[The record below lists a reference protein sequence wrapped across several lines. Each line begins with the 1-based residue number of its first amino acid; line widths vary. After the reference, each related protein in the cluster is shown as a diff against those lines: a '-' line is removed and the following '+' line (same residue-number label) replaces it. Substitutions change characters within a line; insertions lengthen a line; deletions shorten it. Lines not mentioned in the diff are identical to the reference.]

1 MYTMAWKPLLFL
13 SWLFVLLPH
22 AASSDLVVRN
32 LPGKSSDQ
40 TVYEVRRRLANR
52 VKRAGTNVLLDN
64 STSFSL
70 GLDGTTIFK
79 YPFQDSDPDD
89 DGVSAS
95 ISIICTKCYIKGR
108 ASAKLTANGPFNI
121 TSAIGQAKH
130 GFETTW
136 HGLTDYAQNL
146 TQTILGDAGSGLQDL
161 DFDKLIDDVRGI
173 DPPDVDMNLDL
184 LFPEYNVGVNLTDLE
199 IYMELDTVLSAG
211 ITYTFNIYQSKTI
224 AGIALGDDLLLGAVF
239 SIDLIFSVDGKLDIS
254 SGFHVHFDNVL
265 TQIILFGKEAS
276 KIDFDGG
283 RLAFLP
289 VKIRYGN
296 VLLKAVLR
304 VEARIGIAFET
315 FVDGVSIDSVGLKA
329 LKVGAGV
336 EARVYA
342 NIAEFVTN
350 ITLAEVD
357 LLTKT
362 DDDDDDDDSDDTGND
377 NCLLSMAQAFTF
389 GIGAAAGA
397 SVELLGNTWGPTPET
412 EIPIFYTT
420 LAQVCA
426 LTSTSSSSTPSATT
440 NTTTSSHP
448 ASSTP
453 AKRAERPPSVTST
466 VTSETQVATVC
477 ASAGLVNCPASLQT
491 VTRNVVTRTL
501 TSTVASGA
509 SVVWSTATAAS
520 VFDTVGFKD
529 DAVTMT
535 SSSGKPKIYTPP
547 PPPPP
552 PPQTSTSPA
561 SGSPS
566 PADGDAAG
574 EKSGSHRVSNAVII
588 GVSVGLGVPALLAA
602 VGAFVY
608 FFRRNR
614 KASSALVPAETAIV
628 EVTKAQSVVATY
640 AAVRPD
646 DDS

>member
-1 MYTMAWKPLLFL
+1 MAWKLLLFL
-13 SWLFVLLPH
+13 SWLFVLP
-22 AASSDLVVRN
+22 AYVTSSDLVVRN
-32 LPGKSSDQ
+32 LPGKSSDE

-52 VKRAGTNVLLDN
+52 VKRAGTDVIFDN

-79 YPFQDSDPDD
+79 YPFEDASD

-108 ASAKLTANGPFNI
+108 ASAKLTANGSFNI
-121 TSAIGQAKH
+121 TSAIDKAKDN
-130 GFETTW
+130 FETTW
-136 HGLTDYAQNL
+136 HNLTDYAQNL
-146 TQTILGDAGSGLQDL
+146 THTILGEIGSDIKHL
-161 DFDKLIDDVRGI
+161 DFDELVADVKDI
-173 DPPDVDMNLDL
+173 DPPDLDMNLNL

-211 ITYTFNIYQSKTI
+211 ITYTFNLYQSETI
-224 AGIALGDDLLLGAVF
+224 VGIALGDDLLLGAVF

-265 TQIILFGKEAS
+265 THITLFGKEAS

-296 VLLKAVLR
+296 VLLKAILR

-315 FVDGVSIDSVGLKA
+315 FIDGISIDAVGLKA
-329 LKVGAGV
+329 LKIGAGV

-357 LLTKT
+357 VPTKR
-362 DDDDDDDDSDDTGND
+362 DDDDDDNDDGNNNSTD

-397 SVELLGNTWGPTPET
+397 TVELIGNTWGPSPET

-426 LTSTSSSSTPSATT
+426 LTSTSSTATISATT
-440 NTTTSSHP
+440 TTTTTSP
-448 ASSTP
+448 PSSAANP
-453 AKRAERPPSVTST
+453 KNKRADTPSVTRK

-477 ASAGLVNCPASLQT
+477 ASPGLINCPASLQT
-491 VTRNVVTRTL
+491 VTRNVITKTL
-501 TSTVASGA
+501 TSTITPGV

-520 VFDTVGFKD
+520 VFNTVAFKD
-529 DAVTMT
+529 NAVTMT
-535 SSSGKPKIYTPP
+535 SSSGKPKTYT
-547 PPPPP
+547 PPP
-552 PPQTSTSPA
+552 PPQTSTSLP
-561 SGSPS
+561 SGSSS
-566 PADGDAAG
+566 PGDDDASAEG
-574 EKSGSHRVSNAVII
+574 KSGSHRVSNAVII

-602 VGAFVY
+602 IGAFIY

-614 KASSALVPAETAIV
+614 RASSMLVPAEPATTVIA
-628 EVTKAQSVVATY
+628 KAQPVVATY
-640 AAVRPD
+640 APVRPD
-646 DDS
+646 DDL

>member
-1 MYTMAWKPLLFL
+1 MAWKLLLIF
-13 SWLFVLLPH
+13 SWLSVLPSYVT
-22 AASSDLVVRN
+22 SSDLVVRN

-52 VKRAGTNVLLDN
+52 VKRAGTDVLFDN

-79 YPFQDSDPDD
+79 YPFEDASG

-108 ASAKLTANGPFNI
+108 ASAKLTASGPFNI
-121 TSAIGQAKH
+121 TSAIDKAKDS
-130 GFETTW
+130 FETTW
-136 HGLTDYAQNL
+136 HNLTDYAQNL
-146 TQTILGDAGSGLQDL
+146 THTILGEIGSDIEHL
-161 DFDKLIDDVRGI
+161 DFDELIDDVKDIR
-173 DPPDVDMNLDL
+173 PPDLDMNLNL

-211 ITYTFNIYQSKTI
+211 ITYTFNLYQSETI
-224 AGIALGDDLLLGAVF
+224 VGIALGDDLLLGAVF

-265 TQIILFGKEAS
+265 TQITLFGREAS

-296 VLLKAVLR
+296 VLLKAILR

-315 FVDGVSIDSVGLKA
+315 FIDGISIDAVGLKA

-350 ITLAEVD
+350 ITLAEV
-357 LLTKT
+357 TKRE
-362 DDDDDDDDSDDTGND
+362 DDDDDDNDDHDDNSKD

-397 SVELLGNTWGPTPET
+397 TVELIGNTWGPTPET

-426 LTSTSSSSTPSATT
+426 LTSSSSTATISATT
-440 NTTTSSHP
+440 TATTTTSQP
-448 ASSTP
+448 SSAP
-453 AKRAERPPSVTST
+453 KQKRAETPFVTRK

-477 ASAGLVNCPASLQT
+477 ASPGLINCPASLQT
-491 VTRNVVTRTL
+491 VTRNVVTKTL
-501 TSTVASGA
+501 TSTITSGV

-520 VFDTVGFKD
+520 VFKTVAFEG

-535 SSSGKPKIYTPP
+535 SSSGKPKTYTPP
-547 PPPPP
+547 PPPP
-552 PPQTSTSPA
+552 TSTSFP
-561 SGSPS
+561 SGSSSPGDGPS
-566 PADGDAAG
+566 TEG
-574 EKSGSHRVSNAVII
+574 KSKSHRVSNAVII
-588 GVSVGLGVPALLAA
+588 GVSVGLGVPVLLAA
-602 VGAFVY
+602 IGAFIY

-614 KASSALVPAETAIV
+614 RALSTLVPAEPATTV
-628 EVTKAQSVVATY
+628 VVKAQPVVATY
-640 AAVRPD
+640 APVRPD
-646 DDS
+646 DE